1 MTTATAMWHF
11 ANELLKKRMALEKR
25 YREGFK
31 VAPGG
36 ALPVPAQAQLNT
48 LEMIEQTAFAA
59 VTETV
64 IDQHRT
70 PAHPTTERHAH
81 ETPTR

>member
-1 MTTATAMWHF
+1 MTAQLSMFHF
-11 ANELLKKRMALEKR
+11 ANELQKKRMGLERR

-36 ALPVPAQAQLNT
+36 ALPVPAQASLNT
-48 LEMIEQTAFAA
+48 LEMIEQAAFAA
-59 VTETV
+59 VTQTV
-64 IDQHRT
+64 IDQQRT
-70 PAHPTTERHAH
+70 PAHPTTERPAD